1 MISDW
6 HPLVIHFP
14 IALIS
19 SSVAFDF
26 LYYIRKDD
34 GLILVSWWTMF
45 FGLISSIFAII
56 TGIIDDSLIG
66 HLGAVWPLW
75 DNHGA
80 MQIFSTICFSVL
92 FYLRTYRPN
101 VIKEG
106 KPAFLL
112 ISGVCVLILFYGAHL
127 GAALSGRI

>member
-26 LYYIRKDD
+26 LYLIKKDS
-34 GLILVSWWTMF
+34 GLIAASWWTMF
-45 FGLISSIFAII
+45 FGLISTVVAII
-56 TGIIDDSLIG
+56 TGIVDDSLIG

-75 DNHGA
+75 HNHGA
-80 MQIFSTICFSVL
+80 MQILSTICFSVL
-92 FYLRTYRPN
+92 FYFRTYHPRK
-101 VIKEG
+101 IKEA
-106 KPAFLL
+106 KLPFLL
-112 ISGVCVLILFYGAHL
+112 IYAACVLLLFYGAHL
-127 GAALSGRI
+127 GASLSGRI

>member
-26 LYYIRKDD
+26 LYLIKKDS
-34 GLILVSWWTMF
+34 GLIAASWWTMF
-45 FGLISSIFAII
+45 FGLISTVVAII
-56 TGIIDDSLIG
+56 TGIVDDSLIG

-75 DNHGA
+75 HNHGA
-80 MQIFSTICFSVL
+80 MQILSTICFSVL
-92 FYLRTYRPN
+92 FYFRTFHPSK
-101 VIKEG
+101 IKEG
-106 KPAFLL
+106 KLPFLL
-112 ISGVCVLILFYGAHL
+112 IYAACVLLLFYGAHL
-127 GAALSGRI
+127 GASLSGRI

>member
-26 LYYIRKDD
+26 LYLIKKDSS
-34 GLILVSWWTMF
+34 LIAASWWTMF
-45 FGLISSIFAII
+45 FGLISTVVAII
-56 TGIIDDSLIG
+56 TGIVDDSLIG

-75 DNHGA
+75 HNHGA
-80 MQIFSTICFSVL
+80 MQILSTICFSVL
-92 FYLRTYRPN
+92 FYFRTYHPSK
-101 VIKEG
+101 IKG
-106 KPAFLL
+106 AKLPFLL
-112 ISGVCVLILFYGAHL
+112 IYAACVLLLFYGAHL
-127 GAALSGRI
+127 GASLSGRI

>member
-1 MISDW
+1 MINDW

-26 LYYIRKDD
+26 LYLIRKDS
-34 GLILVSWWTMF
+34 GLLIASWWTMF
-45 FGLISSIFAII
+45 FGLVSSVFAIT
-56 TGIIDDSLIG
+56 TGIMDDTLIG

-75 DNHGA
+75 NNHGV
-80 MQIFSTICFSVL
+80 MQIFSTICFSLL
-92 FYLRTYRPN
+92 FYFRTYRSDL
-101 VIKEG
+101 IKEG
-106 KPAFLL
+106 KLPFLL
-112 ISGVCVLILFYGAHL
+112 ISAVCVLLLFYGAHL